1 MNLSTSVLV
10 SLIILLLVQT
20 LTIAFILVSLFL
32 IKRYF
37 NILGHKFDV
46 KTMIMHC
53 VLFVLN
59 YTFLCADTV
68 GIYFFVE
75 ATKQPEVNME
85 SLLRQALWVNI
96 CQTMVQVT
104 NTMSRSLIYYVYWK
118 FALFCDSKRNFK
130 EQERR
135 LSVLSE
141 VSTATRPS

>member
-104 NTMSRSLIYYVYWK
+104 NTMSRSLIYYV
-118 FALFCDSKRNFK
+118 
-130 EQERR
+130 
-135 LSVLSE
+135 
-141 VSTATRPS
+141 